1 MTLAFEN
8 TTIALEDLHLHP
20 ANVRAASPETYTED
34 NIAHL
39 KAMIAALGLLEPLLV
54 QKHEGGW
61 GVLAGGR
68 RLASLNSL
76 AAMEDQSG
84 HTFQFAP
91 DSPIDCRI
99 VPEGCDLIHAISLAE
114 NISQAEMTPI
124 DQYEAFAKI
133 MSEDSKSPEEIAM
146 AFGTT
151 VGAVKERLRYGR
163 IHPGIRAGVRDK
175 QISLD
180 AMKAFAGH
188 PSQDVQLEIFE
199 AMTKAGQHIAAW
211 EVKKAIEARGLLST
225 DALGEFVFEDYQ
237 EADGAITRDLLAEHV
252 VLEDMGL
259 ANRILEEKLL
269 AIAEETRAAGGF
281 AWAEIMIPHDWQEL
295 HKNGRIYPKPLELD
309 AETKARVDAIA
320 AELSDLEE
328 KAEDEGLTDVEYD
341 ALNEK
346 IEALTD
352 EADALQEGYDP
363 EEVKTAGVIVSWN
376 NGVTI
381 TQGLVRPEDKKKP
394 AGTERD
400 VDPGVIT
407 YAASFEADLKTER
420 GLALGAALAQAPEVA
435 ADLALFKLVCDVLVP
450 GASVTHAFD
459 IRAARHH
466 PGHAKLEEI
475 DQTSA
480 QMMDTVE
487 ADLALDWADTNA
499 DPVSMFATFRALHQ
513 AEKHKLVAAA
523 LARTVQP
530 CFAREGHGESL
541 MGAIEAEILPDIRA
555 HWKPNAAF
563 FARLKKAQLLAI
575 LTDLG
580 LAEEAVNLAS
590 SSKNEVVGFLDQLF
604 TEPFATLTPEQR
616 AAVDAWTPP
625 GMQTPAVTLALAPAP
640 KAKKAGRARKA
651 A

>member
-1 MTLAFEN
+1 MTQAFEN
-8 TTIALEDLHLHP
+8 RAIALDELHLHP
-20 ANVRAASPETYTED
+20 ANVRAASPETYSEE
-34 NIAHL
+34 NIANL
-39 KAMIAALGLLEPLLV
+39 RAMIASLGLLEPLLV

-76 AAMEDQSG
+76 AAMADQSG
-84 HTFQFAP
+84 HAYQFSP
-91 DSPIDCRI
+91 QSPIDCRV
-99 VPEGCDLIHAISLAE
+99 VPEGYDLIHAISLAE
-114 NISQAEMTPI
+114 NVSQAEMTPI

-133 MSEDSKSPEEIAM
+133 MSEDDKSPEEIAM

-163 IHPGIRAGVRDK
+163 IHADIRQAVRAK

-225 DALGEFVFEDYQ
+225 DALGEFVFEAYTQ
-237 EADGAITRDLLAEHV
+237 ADGVITKDLLAEHV
-252 VLEDMGL
+252 VLEDMAL
-259 ANRILEEKLL
+259 ANKILEEKLMG
-269 AIAEETRAAGGF
+269 IAEEARVAGGF
-281 AWAEIMIPHDWQEL
+281 AWAEIMIPHDWQAL
-295 HKNGRIYPKPLELD
+295 HKYGRIYPKPLELD
-309 AETKARVDAIA
+309 EETKARVEAIA

-328 KAEDEGLTDVEYD
+328 KSEDEGLSDVEYD
-341 ALNEK
+341 ALNDK
-346 IEALTD
+346 IEALTE
-352 EADALQEGYDP
+352 EADALKEGYDP

-381 TQGLVRPEDKKKP
+381 TQGLVRPEDKAKP
-394 AGTERD
+394 AGKEKD

-450 GASVTHAFD
+450 GATVTSAFD

-475 DQTSA
+475 DHTSTEKLDA
-480 QMMDTVE
+480 VE
-487 ADLALDWADTNA
+487 AGLALDWADIHA
-499 DPVSMFATFRALHQ
+499 DPVAMFATFRALDQ
-513 AEKHKLVAAA
+513 AEKHQLVAAA

-530 CFAREGHGESL
+530 CLAREGHGETL
-541 MGAIEAEILPDIRA
+541 MGAIEAEILPNIRA
-555 HWKPNAAF
+555 VWTPNAAF
-563 FARLKKAQLLAI
+563 FGRLKKAQLLAI

-604 TEPFATLTPEQR
+604 TEPFATLTTEQR
-616 AAVDAWTPP
+616 AAVAAWTPP
-625 GMQTPAVTLALAPAP
+625 GMQTPDVALALAPAS
-640 KAKKAGRARKA
+640 KAKKGGTRKKA

>member
-8 TTIALEDLHLHP
+8 RAIALDQLHLHP
-20 ANVRAASPETYTED
+20 ANVRAASPETYSDE

-39 KAMIAALGLLEPLLV
+39 RAMIASLGLLEPLLV
-54 QKHEGGW
+54 QKHGDGW

-68 RLASLNSL
+68 RLAALNSL

-84 HTFQFAP
+84 HAFQFAP
-91 DSPIDCRI
+91 DGPIDCRV

-133 MSEDSKSPEEIAM
+133 MAEDGKSPEEIAM

-163 IHPGIRAGVRDK
+163 IHPEIRAAVRAK
-175 QISLD
+175 QTSLD

-199 AMTKAGQHIAAW
+199 AMTKSGQHIAAW
-211 EVKKAIEARGLLST
+211 EVKKAIEARGLLSI
-225 DALGEFVFEDYQ
+225 DALGEFVFEAYQ
-237 EADGAITRDLLAEHV
+237 QADGAITKDLLAEHV

-259 ANRILEEKLL
+259 ANRILEEKLQAL
-269 AIAEETRAAGGF
+269 AEEARAAGGF
-281 AWAEIMIPHDWQEL
+281 AWAEIMIPHDWQAL
-295 HKNGRIYPKPLELD
+295 HKYGRIYPKPLELD
-309 AETKARVDAIA
+309 EKTKSRVEAIT
-320 AELSDLEE
+320 AELSDLED
-328 KAEDEGLTDVEYD
+328 KAEDEGLTDVEYQ
-341 ALNEK
+341 ALNQK
-346 IEALTD
+346 IEALTE

-381 TQGLVRPEDKKKP
+381 TQGLVRPEDKAKP
-394 AGTERD
+394 AGKEKD

-450 GASVTHAFD
+450 GASVTQAFD
-459 IRAARHH
+459 IRATRHH

-475 DQTSA
+475 DQTSMA
-480 QMMDTVE
+480 RMDAVE
-487 ADLALDWADTNA
+487 AGLSLDWADVHA
-499 DPVSMFATFRALHQ
+499 DPVAMFAAFRALAQ
-513 AEKHKLVAAA
+513 DEKHRLVAAT

-541 MGAIEAEILPDIRA
+541 VGAIEAEILPDIRTM
-555 HWKPNAAF
+555 WKPNAAF

-580 LAEEAVNLAS
+580 LAEEAVNLAG

-604 TEPFATLTPEQR
+604 TEPFATLTAEQR
-616 AAVDAWTPP
+616 VAVDAWAPP
-625 GMQTPAVTLALAPAP
+625 GMQTPSVALALAPTP
-640 KAKKAGRARKA
+640 KAKKSGRARKA